1 MDTALPMLAKQAPSP
16 NIGFPM
22 AFRRLLPV
30 LCTLLLL
37 AGSALAADKPL
48 TIEDVVAKA
57 RAALASDPAA
67 LTKVKTLRMEFAS
80 VDDKGKS
87 PSSMTLTLAAPTLRH
102 QRSLD
107 DTTAVETVICAGRLE
122 GWTTRLKD
130 PGSRRE
136 LRVVNYAELRK
147 LQDMA
152 RDDLAFF
159 ALPTSGGTAE
169 YKGLTRVDGREV
181 HAVHYAYDSGFRI
194 TRHFDAKTFA
204 LVASDQLT
212 PTRELIRQTVV
223 STTKVEGV
231 TFITKETIHVEGRK
245 SGEVTYS
252 KIQINPAIPA
262 GLFDFPTF

>member
-1 MDTALPMLAKQAPSP
+1 MLAKQSPSP

-80 VDDKGKS
+80 IDEKGKS

-107 DTTAVETVICAGRLE
+107 DLAAVAYACRERGRHNRHRN
-122 GWTTRLKD
+122 TRSG
-130 PGSRRE
+130 PGNQPR
-136 LRVVNYAELRK
+136 
-147 LQDMA
+147 
-152 RDDLAFF
+152 RDDC
-159 ALPTSGGTAE
+159 
-169 YKGLTRVDGREV
+169 
-181 HAVHYAYDSGFRI
+181 
-194 TRHFDAKTFA
+194 
-204 LVASDQLT
+204 
-212 PTRELIRQTVV
+212 
-223 STTKVEGV
+223 
-231 TFITKETIHVEGRK
+231 
-245 SGEVTYS
+245 
-252 KIQINPAIPA
+252 
-262 GLFDFPTF
+262 